1 MEKFYT
7 PEEVAVNLK
16 VSRKTIYNWIQEG
29 RLKAVKIGHF
39 WRISESELNR
49 LLKGE
54 EQKQE
59 AKE

>member
-1 MEKFYT
+1 MEKYYT
-7 PEEVAVNLK
+7 PEEIAANLK

-49 LLKGE
+49 LLKGN
-54 EQKQE
+54 EQNGRKTE
-59 AKE
+59 